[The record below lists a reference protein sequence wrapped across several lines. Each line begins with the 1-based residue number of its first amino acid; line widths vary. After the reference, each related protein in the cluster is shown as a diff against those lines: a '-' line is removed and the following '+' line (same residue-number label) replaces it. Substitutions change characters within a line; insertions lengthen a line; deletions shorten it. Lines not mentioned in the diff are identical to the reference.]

1 MQVLGGSNTKVVGS
15 VITIGEG
22 KQSIPLQVRP
32 PIEADD
38 FLNYTIKI
46 YLVYNITW
54 GGLRQHGLQVS
65 ITEA

>member
-1 MQVLGGSNTKVVGS
+1 MK
-15 VITIGEG
+15 TIGEG

-38 FLNYTIKI
+38 YLNYTIKM
-46 YLVYNITW
+46 YLVYNITF
-54 GGLRQHGLQVS
+54 GGLRQHGLKTN